1 MFLINHR
8 VSGSQVP
15 ASRAPP
21 APMPSLCGCC
31 FVFLPRSP
39 AVQSPAALAITLA
52 VLQLQR
58 AERKCSSCGSGT
70 QGACSPASA
79 GPGAS
84 PAQRDNRL
92 PASSRAEFAETA
104 LRGTLGGR
112 PVLSVPALAEV
123 SALDRV
129 RWSGLHA
136 GSPARSVQGT
146 LEPALS
152 PHEVTGGAEDAV
164 TASAQGRGQT
174 RPPGCGPLFLAWK
187 TRVSQRK
194 CCTSPCGRGAPRA
207 SPHHAPPSATSRG
220 GEDASVFLRSGALA
234 THEEDTHPGK
244 G

>member
-31 FVFLPRSP
+31 FVLLPRSP

-58 AERKCSSCGSGT
+58 AERKCSLCGSGT
-70 QGACSPASA
+70 QGACSLALA

-92 PASSRAEFAETA
+92 PALSRAEFAETA

-112 PVLSVPALAEV
+112 PVLSVHALAEV

-136 GSPARSVQGT
+136 GFQGT
-146 LEPALS
+146 LEPAPS

-174 RPPGCGPLFLAWK
+174 RPPGCGPLFLA
-187 TRVSQRK
+187 
-194 CCTSPCGRGAPRA
+194 
-207 SPHHAPPSATSRG
+207 
-220 GEDASVFLRSGALA
+220 
-234 THEEDTHPGK
+234 
-244 G
+244 

>member
-1 MFLINHR
+1 MGAVSRDPTKAKCFLLITE
-8 VSGSQVP
+8 SQVP
-15 ASRAPP
+15 RSLPPRAPP

-31 FVFLPRSP
+31 FVLLPRSP

-70 QGACSPASA
+70 QGACSPALA

-164 TASAQGRGQT
+164 TALAQGRGQT
-174 RPPGCGPLFLAWK
+174 RPPGLWTPIFSSENSGFPKKVLHLSLW
-187 TRVSQRK
+187 TRSTPRL
-194 CCTSPCGRGAPRA
+194 PAPRA
-207 SPHHAPPSATSRG
+207 TLGHQPWG
-220 GEDASVFLRSGALA
+220 
-234 THEEDTHPGK
+234 
-244 G
+244 

>member
-1 MFLINHR
+1 MGAISRDPTKAKCFLLITE
-8 VSGSQVP
+8 SQVP
-15 ASRAPP
+15 RSLPPRAPP

-31 FVFLPRSP
+31 FVLLPRSP

-58 AERKCSSCGSGT
+58 AERKCSSYGSGT

-174 RPPGCGPLFLAWK
+174 RPPGCGPLFLA
-187 TRVSQRK
+187 
-194 CCTSPCGRGAPRA
+194 
-207 SPHHAPPSATSRG
+207 
-220 GEDASVFLRSGALA
+220 
-234 THEEDTHPGK
+234 
-244 G
+244 